1 MEIGWTILGTVIA
14 IAAIVIP
21 INYAKRAEKKK
32 SKEKR
37 DHLLLLFNSSKTIA
51 LDMRGKLLSMQAAGK
66 YTDGSIVVQGMNLP
80 AAISAIEFALEKY
93 LSDEL
98 AKNIRTIEISDT
110 SVDSLSRDL
119 ETQLQNLRVWN
130 TEVDLKLRQNSR

>member
-1 MEIGWTILGTVIA
+1 MEIGWTMLGTVIA

-37 DHLLLLFNSSKTIA
+37 DRLLLLFNSSKTIA
-51 LDMRGKLLSMQAAGK
+51 LDMRGKLLSMQATGK
-66 YTDGSIVVQGMNLP
+66 YSDGSIVVQGMNLP

-130 TEVDLKLRQNSR
+130 TEVDLKLRQSSR